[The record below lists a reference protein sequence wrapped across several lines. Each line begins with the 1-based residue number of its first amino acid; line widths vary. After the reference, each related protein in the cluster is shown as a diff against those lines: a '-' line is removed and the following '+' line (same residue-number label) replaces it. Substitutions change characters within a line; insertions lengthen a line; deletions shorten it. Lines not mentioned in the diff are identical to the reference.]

1 MEHSFLPGASLWSKP
16 DDFGAAVN
24 ACKGETLGADTPS
37 GNCKQFLDGSQKAA
51 AQWELERRF
60 TDFEAKFQGP
70 GFDRLLHG
78 H

>member
-1 MEHSFLPGASLWSKP
+1 MEHSFLPGADLWATP
-16 DDFGAAVN
+16 DDFRAAAG
-24 ACKGETLGADTPS
+24 ACKGETLGSANPS
-37 GNCKQFLDGSQKAA
+37 GNCSQFLSGSQKAS

-70 GFDRLLHG
+70 TFDRLLHG